1 MSQRKKK
8 YEIYAYGFWASMFF
22 ERSIWT
28 VYLINNDVSLVE
40 IGILQT
46 VLSIAMFIFEF
57 PSGLLADKFGEKF
70 TLLLG
75 HMLNIIYLTIMLFFP
90 YFYML
95 LIGFI
100 SYGIGFAMISGSDQS
115 LLYHHNDGKSYQE
128 KIGIYNAIAIISLGL
143 SSFLGGVLSNFSW
156 YIVFSLGILSQIIAI
171 LILNFLKSSRN
182 HKESD
187 EKSVSLSDLLISLK
201 SVVSINNKL
210 KFLGFSII
218 LFQSVLSVL
227 YNFSQLLFV
236 EKGVSSFELSIIL
249 TLAFIFSAISSF
261 MMDFLNKK
269 FGKRKLIIIFMICIS
284 ITGVVFKLQNII
296 LLTIGFLLFEFSYE
310 FIDTTLNAML
320 HDNIEDNIRTS
331 FVSAVNALTSLTM
344 FFSNILFTISL
355 KFMSVSHIFMIGTI
369 FCVSITMVL
378 LLSYNKYSENEK

>member
-1 MSQRKKK
+1 MSQQQKK
-8 YEIYAYGFWASMFF
+8 YEIYIYGFWASMFF
-22 ERSIWT
+22 ERSIWS

-75 HMLNIIYLTIMLFFP
+75 HILNIIYLTIMLFFP
-90 YFYML
+90 DFYML

-100 SYGIGFAMISGSDQS
+100 SYGIGFAMISGSDQT
-115 LLYHHNDGKSYQE
+115 LLYNHNDGKSYQE
-128 KIGIYNAIAIISLGL
+128 KIGIYNSIIIISLGL
-143 SSFLGGVLSNFSW
+143 SSFIGGVLSNFSW
-156 YIVFSLGILSQIIAI
+156 CIVFSLGIISQIIAI
-171 LILNFLKSSRN
+171 LILNFLKSSRKHEEYN
-182 HKESD
+182 
-187 EKSVSLSDLLISLK
+187 EKPVSLSDLLISLK

-236 EKGVSSFELSIIL
+236 EKGASSFELSIIL

-296 LLTIGFLLFEFSYE
+296 LLTSGFLLFEFSYE
-310 FIDTTLNAML
+310 FIDTTLNVIL

-331 FVSAVNALTSLTM
+331 LVSAVNTLTSLVM

-355 KFMSVSHIFMIGTI
+355 KFMSVSNIFMIGTI
-369 FCVSITMVL
+369 FCVSITMLL
-378 LLSYNKYSENEK
+378 LLSYNKYYEN